1 MKKSAWSRAGQI
13 IVIALAVLSSLAHAL
28 QITGHGGYLH
38 MLRSYRDKMEIWQW
52 LSLSALILA
61 VVGISG
67 AWLNVYRR
75 RPLLAV
81 AFLALT
87 LPMPLI
93 IEANRCDY
101 DGWCRNL
108 SWLVLQPGMFGDL
121 P

>member
-1 MKKSAWSRAGQI
+1 MKQSALSRAGQP
-13 IVIALAVLSSLAHAL
+13 IVIALAVLISWVNAL

-38 MLRSYRDKMEIWQW
+38 VLRSYRDKMEFWQW
-52 LSLSALILA
+52 LSLCALILA
-61 VVGISG
+61 VVGIAG

-101 DGWCRNL
+101 DGCRNL
-108 SWLVLQPGMFGDL
+108 SWLVLQPGMFADL

>member
-1 MKKSAWSRAGQI
+1 MKKSVWSHAGQVT
-13 IVIALAVLSSLAHAL
+13 VIALAVLITLGNAL
-28 QITGHGGYLH
+28 QILGHGGYLH
-38 MLRSYRDKMEIWQW
+38 VLQSYRDKMEIWQW
-52 LSLSALILA
+52 LSLCALILA
-61 VVGISG
+61 VVGVAG

-101 DGWCRNL
+101 DGCRSL
-108 SWLVLQPGMFGDL
+108 SWLVLQPGMFGASR
-121 P
+121 

>member
-1 MKKSAWSRAGQI
+1 MKKSAWNRAGQV
-13 IVIALAVLSSLAHAL
+13 IVIALAVLFSLVNAL

-52 LSLSALILA
+52 LSLCALILA

-67 AWLNVYRR
+67 AWLNIYRKR
-75 RPLLAV
+75 SLLAV

-101 DGWCRNL
+101 DGCRYL
-108 SWLVLQPGMFGDL
+108 SWLLIPRSVVEGMSL
-121 P
+121 

>member
-1 MKKSAWSRAGQI
+1 MKKSAWSHAGQVT
-13 IVIALAVLSSLAHAL
+13 VIALAVLTTLGNVL

-52 LSLSALILA
+52 LSLCALILA
-61 VVGISG
+61 VLGIAG
-67 AWLNVYRR
+67 AWLNLYWR

-101 DGWCRNL
+101 DGCRNL
-108 SWLVLQPGMFGDL
+108 SWLVLHPGMFGVL

>member
-1 MKKSAWSRAGQI
+1 MAQSALSRAQEL
-13 IVIALAVLSSLAHAL
+13 IVIALAVLISVGNAL

-52 LSLSALILA
+52 LSLCALILA

-67 AWLNVYRR
+67 AWLNIYRK

-101 DGWCRNL
+101 DGCRYL
-108 SWLVLQPGMFGDL
+108 SWLVLQPGMFGGL
-121 P
+121 V